1 VQIPAGARNSHP
13 AARVGE
19 HLTYRIAHETQGVRK
34 MATYEFECRECGATF
49 EVTCH
54 MDEREAEAVCPKCG
68 SHAVDQQFTAAF
80 SSPPPDK
87 Y

>member
-1 VQIPAGARNSHP
+1 MTFNGHGPRWAGYLI
-13 AARVGE
+13 GE
-19 HLTYRIAHETQGVRK
+19 GTLRPNQGVDA
-34 MATYEFECRECGATF
+34 MATYEFICSDCGTTF

-54 MDEREAEAVCPKCG
+54 IEEREAQAVCPKCG
-68 SHAVDQQFTAAF
+68 SHKVDQHYTAAF